1 MGRKE
6 SNQELDYLIQ
16 TDAEESDAIL
26 DLARNELNK
35 NSNQTKKKQKKIV
48 GISVPILVTM
58 LLFLL
63 ILPISFEN
71 GFIKPDY
78 GDSAPI
84 TYNYRDLTKI
94 KMESV
99 ESFNQNQ
106 GTNFLS
112 IHEAEV
118 LETYQLVYKEEREL
132 IEEHYEYNSIHCVLL
147 ISKNIINFYDCN
159 YILFNYSS
167 MSIINDNLLINW
179 SLSDNIFYG
188 RVFKNSY
195 FYYLYIETEN
205 NDIINRILSN
215 FS

>member
-78 GDSAPI
+78 GASAPI

-118 LETYQLVYKEEREL
+118 LETYQLVYMEEREL
-132 IEEHYEYNSIHCVLL
+132 IEEHYDYNGIHCVLL
-147 ISKNIINFYDCN
+147 ISKKGISFYDCN
-159 YILFNYSS
+159 YIYNSYSS
-167 MSIINDNLLINW
+167 VWKLYEQVPFYGSILE
-179 SLSDNIFYG
+179 SSFYG
-188 RVFKNSY
+188 RVSVDSY
-195 FYYLYIETEN
+195 IYFIYIESEN

>member
-78 GDSAPI
+78 GASAPI

-118 LETYQLVYKEEREL
+118 LETYQLVYMEEREL
-132 IEEHYEYNSIHCVLL
+132 IEEHYDYNGIHCVLL
-147 ISKNIINFYDCN
+147 VSTKLLEFSDCAFVPIYFSSYGYFN
-159 YILFNYSS
+159 ESIRIEWTLKEDIFFGRLFIENCY
-167 MSIINDNLLINW
+167 
-179 SLSDNIFYG
+179 Y
-188 RVFKNSY
+188 Y
-195 FYYLYIETEN
+195 FYIETEN